1 MNYTSI
7 GRREIMCDCD
17 DSPREFTMP
26 FKQKRTP
33 FKRCD
38 ECEKRKF
45 STNHYH
51 VYDNGLNSYIPLL
64 VCKWCMIEAKA
75 RQKLINARRKIK

>member
-1 MNYTSI
+1 
-7 GRREIMCDCD
+7 MCDCED
-17 DSPREFTMP
+17 NPLEFTMP

-45 STNHYH
+45 STCLYH
-51 VYDNGLNSYIPLL
+51 VFDNGLNYYKALY
-64 VCKWCMIEAKA
+64 VCRVCMIEAKA
-75 RQKLINARRKIK
+75 RQKLINAEEKLNE